1 MRRYRTMNKT
11 EREEQL
17 VASLERIAASLERIV
32 ELIEQGIEDE

>member
-1 MRRYRTMNKT
+1 MNKA

-32 ELIEQGIEDE
+32 KLIEQGIEDE

>member
-1 MRRYRTMNKT
+1 MNKT

-32 ELIEQGIEDE
+32 ELIEQGMEDEQEEET

>member
-1 MRRYRTMNKT
+1 MNKA

-32 ELIEQGIEDE
+32 EMIEQGIKDE